1 MRLQSS
7 ENIPSSIYVLR
18 DTTAAQNF
26 RAPSVA
32 APSFVVNFLAR
43 NSSLEVI
50 MPVKPIPDGYHTL
63 TPFLTVRDAVRAI
76 EFYKQAFGA
85 VERGV
90 MKGPDGKVMHAE
102 LKIGDSII
110 MLSDE
115 FPEFGTVSPQT
126 VGGSPMGLHVYVD
139 GVDAAFDRAVKA
151 GAQVEMPV
159 MDQFWGDR
167 YGKLKD
173 PFGHKWSI
181 ATHTKD
187 LSMDEMKSGMD
198 EAMAQFEAKKSA

>member
-1 MRLQSS
+1 MS
-7 ENIPSSIYVLR
+7 
-18 DTTAAQNF
+18 
-26 RAPSVA
+26 
-32 APSFVVNFLAR
+32 
-43 NSSLEVI
+43 
-50 MPVKPIPDGYHTL
+50 VKPIPDGYHTL
-63 TPFLTVRDAVRAI
+63 TPFLTVRDAARAI
-76 EFYKQAFGA
+76 EFYKNAFGA

-90 MKGPDGKVMHAE
+90 SKSPDGKIMHAE

-115 FPEFGTVSPQT
+115 FPEFGALSPQST
-126 VGGSPMGLHVYVD
+126 GGTGMGLHIYLD

-151 GAQVEMPV
+151 GAEVEMPV

-181 ATHTKD
+181 ATHMKD
-187 LSMDEMKSGMD
+187 LSMDEMKQGMD
-198 EAMAQFEAKKSA
+198 DAMAKMPKSA

>member
-1 MRLQSS
+1 MS
-7 ENIPSSIYVLR
+7 
-18 DTTAAQNF
+18 
-26 RAPSVA
+26 
-32 APSFVVNFLAR
+32 
-43 NSSLEVI
+43 
-50 MPVKPIPDGYHTL
+50 VKPIPDGYHSI
-63 TPFLTVRDAVRAI
+63 TPYLTVRDATRAI

-85 VERGV
+85 KERGV

-102 LKIGDSII
+102 LTIGDSII
-110 MLSDE
+110 MLGDE
-115 FPEFGTVSPQT
+115 FPEYGALSPQST
-126 VGGSPMGLHVYVD
+126 GGAGMGLHIYVD

-151 GAQVEMPV
+151 GAEVEMPV

-187 LSMDEMKSGMD
+187 MSADEMKHAMD
-198 EAMAQFEAKKSA
+198 DAMANMQEKMQKTA